1 MGESQTGTTRA
12 VLVIVGGE
20 LAGTEFELGADETL
34 IGRSPTTDVT
44 VRDENAS
51 REHAIIAHDRDGG
64 AYTIEDL
71 QSTNGTRVNGKRV
84 RTATLADGDEI
95 QVGHTRFR
103 FFWAARPADETPR

>member
-1 MGESQTGTTRA
+1 MGESQAGATRA
-12 VLVIVGGE
+12 VLVIVGGD

-44 VRDENAS
+44 VPDESAS

-71 QSTNGTRVNGKRV
+71 QSTNGTKVNGKGIRSHS
-84 RTATLADGDEI
+84 LQPGDEI
-95 QVGHTRFR
+95 QVGHTRFQFVR
-103 FFWAARPADETPR
+103 T

>member
-20 LAGTEFELGADETL
+20 LAGTEFELDADETL

-51 REHAIIAHDRDGG
+51 REHAIIAHDHDGG

-95 QVGHTRFR
+95 QVGQTRFR
-103 FFWAARPADETPR
+103 FFWAARPPDETPA

>member
-1 MGESQTGTTRA
+1 MGESQAGPTRA
-12 VLVIVGGE
+12 ILVIVGGE

-44 VRDENAS
+44 LRDENAS
-51 REHAIIAHDRDGG
+51 REHAIVAHDGG
-64 AYTIEDL
+64 VYTIEDL

-95 QVGHTRFR
+95 QVGQTRFR
-103 FFWAARPADETPR
+103 FFWATRAAQAEEAG